1 MALKYTSTDV
11 YNALLKKIS
20 DEVREASTDDEKL
33 NELIKKYD
41 LFKDEE
47 TYYYDEINAK
57 ILIVGEMSF
66 SIDIFYRIAQNEFNI
81 PRDRIKLLN
90 YQEAKHFDFQKLKG
104 YSEYTDIVVGPNAH
118 KAEGI
123 DGYNSVI
130 SMIKAEQADFPQL
143 TEATDSTGK
152 LKFTKTSLRNALGKT
167 KLSYILS

>member
-20 DEVREASTDDEKL
+20 DEVREASTDDDKL

-41 LFKDEE
+41 LFKDDE
-47 TYYYDEINAK
+47 TYYYDEMNAK

-66 SIDIFYRIAQNEFNI
+66 SIDIFYRIVLNEFNI

-104 YSEYTDIVVGPNAH
+104 YSEYTDIVIGPNAH

-130 SMIKAEQADFPQL
+130 SMIKAEQDDFPLL

-152 LKFTKTSLRNALGKT
+152 LKFTKTSLRNALSKSRLT
-167 KLSYILS
+167 SLLS